1 MSLFIRMNARPQA
14 IQLPTGSPSVTFPS
28 QKQSNSSSTTKVM
41 TCPPLRTEKFK
52 RMLEVHY

>member
-41 TCPPLRTEKFK
+41 T
-52 RMLEVHY
+52 